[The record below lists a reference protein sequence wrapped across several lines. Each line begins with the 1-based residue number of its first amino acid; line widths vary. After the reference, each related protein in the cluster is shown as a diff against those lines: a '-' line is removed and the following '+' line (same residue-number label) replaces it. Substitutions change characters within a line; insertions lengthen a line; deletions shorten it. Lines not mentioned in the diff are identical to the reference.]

1 MTTKDLEKFNF
12 KGDYQTMVD
21 KLTQLGFKGFKPV
34 LSMKDKDNRR
44 EIPEVGGL
52 YIILRSDAD
61 NAEFKEIGMGGFF
74 KDKNPNVSI
83 SELNANW
90 VENTPVMYI
99 GKAKE
104 GRLRKRIGEYMRFGS
119 GKKVGHWGGR
129 LIWQLADADALIVCW
144 CETEEDSR
152 EVERKMIEKFT
163 DEFGKRPFANLA
175 D

>member
-1 MTTKDLEKFNF
+1 MTTKDLKEFNF

-21 KLTQLGFKGFKPV
+21 KLTQLGFKGFKTV

-44 EIPEVGGL
+44 EIPEAGGI
-52 YIILRSDAD
+52 YIILRRGAG

-74 KDKNPNVSI
+74 KGENPNVCI

-90 VENTPVMYI
+90 VADTPIMYI

-104 GRLRKRIGEYMRFGS
+104 GRLRKRISEYMRFGC
-119 GKKVGHWGGR
+119 GKNVGHRGGR
-129 LIWQLADADALIVCW
+129 LIWQLADADDLIVCW

-152 EVERKMIEKFT
+152 DVEKDMIEKFT
-163 DEFGKRPFANLA
+163 EQFHKRPFANLA